1 MGGDLERSNSAIRI
15 GLLTDA
21 MPDRSLE
28 EVASWAARTGLVQDV
43 EIGVGG
49 YSGAPHCNA
58 AELVANPRKLRQWQ
72 AILDHAGL
80 GISALNVSGNPLHP
94 NPDIAQRHGDDLRLA
109 IRLAAALGVNRLVA
123 MSGCPGAAA
132 ADRSA
137 PHFSGGGW
145 LPDLEQI
152 AEWQWR
158 ERVAP
163 YWTAVAAFARSEHP
177 KLMVCFELHPG
188 TYVFNFESFRRIQEL
203 GPNLGVNLDPS
214 HFFWQ
219 SMDPLAM
226 IQALGDR
233 IGHVHGKDTTLHQH
247 RIALNGVLDS
257 RWPNPPDDMPWNFAT
272 VGRGHD
278 QDWWGRFV
286 GLLRDQGFNGTISI
300 EYEDPFVGAEE
311 SVLESAQLLAPLAR
325 G

>member
-1 MGGDLERSNSAIRI
+1 VAELERSNHEVRV

-21 MPDRSLE
+21 MPDRSLG
-28 EVASWAARTGLVQDV
+28 EVVDWISRTGLIQDV
-43 EIGVGG
+43 EVGVGG
-49 YSGAPHCNA
+49 YSPVPHCRP
-58 AELVANPRKLRQWQ
+58 AELLRHPGSVASWRKT
-72 AILDHAGL
+72 IDDAGL

-94 NPDIAQRHGDDLRLA
+94 NPDVASRHDADLRQA
-109 IRLAAALGVNRLVA
+109 IRLAAELGVRRIVA

-132 ADRSA
+132 SDRSA

-163 YWTAVAAFARSEHP
+163 YWREIAELARREHP
-177 KLMVCFELHPG
+177 DLLICFELHPG
-188 TYVFNFESFRRIQEL
+188 TYVFNFQTFSRIREL
-203 GPNLGVNLDPS
+203 GANLGVNLDPS

-226 IQALGDR
+226 VGAIGDR
-233 IGHVHGKDTTLHQH
+233 IGHAHGKDTTQNSQQV
-247 RIALNGVLDS
+247 ALNGVLDN
-257 RWPNPPDDMPWNFAT
+257 RWPNPPQGMPWNFAT

-278 QDWWGRFV
+278 KSWWAEFV
-286 GLLRDQGFNGTISI
+286 GLLRDQGFSGTISI
-300 EYEDPFVGAEE
+300 EYEDPFLPVEE
-311 SVLESAQLLAPLAR
+311 SIIESARLLSSVIA
-325 G
+325 

>member
-1 MGGDLERSNSAIRI
+1 
-15 GLLTDA
+15 

-28 EVASWAARTGLVQDV
+28 EVANWAARTGLVQDL

-58 AELVANPRKLRQWQ
+58 AELLANPRTLRQWQ
-72 AILDHAGL
+72 AIVDHAGL

-94 NPDIAQRHGDDLRLA
+94 NPEIAQRHGDDLRAA
-109 IRLAAALGVNRLVA
+109 IRLAAALGVNRIVA

-163 YWTAVAAFARSEHP
+163 YWTEVAAFAHSEHP
-177 KLMVCFELHPG
+177 NLMVCFELHPG
-188 TYVFNFESFRRIQEL
+188 TYVYNFETFKRVQEL

-219 SMDPLAM
+219 SMDPLALVEA
-226 IQALGDR
+226 IGDR
-233 IGHVHGKDTTLHQH
+233 IGHAHGKDTTLHAE
-247 RIALNGVLDS
+247 RLALNGMLDC
-257 RWPNPPDDMPWNFAT
+257 RWPNPPDEMPWNFAT

-278 QDWWGRFV
+278 KEWWAKFV
-286 GLLRDQGFNGTISI
+286 GLLRDKGFSGTISI
-300 EYEDPFVGAEE
+300 EYEDPFVLVEE
-311 SVLESAQLLAPLAR
+311 SILESARFLSSVI
-325 G
+325 

>member
-1 MGGDLERSNSAIRI
+1 
-15 GLLTDA
+15 

-28 EVASWAARTGLVQDV
+28 EVANWAARTGLVQDL

-58 AELVANPRKLRQWQ
+58 AELLANPRTLRQWQ
-72 AILDHAGL
+72 AIVDHAGL

-94 NPDIAQRHGDDLRLA
+94 NPEIAQRHGDDLRAA
-109 IRLAAALGVNRLVA
+109 IRLAAALGVNRIVA

-163 YWTAVAAFARSEHP
+163 YWTEVAAFAHSEHP
-177 KLMVCFELHPG
+177 NLMVCFELHPG
-188 TYVFNFESFRRIQEL
+188 TYVYNFETFKRVQEL

-233 IGHVHGKDTTLHQH
+233 IGHVHGKDTMLHEHQM
-247 RIALNGVLDS
+247 ALNGVLDS

-278 QDWWGRFV
+278 EDWWRRFV
-286 GLLRDQGFNGTISI
+286 GLLRDQGFSGTISI
-300 EYEDPFVGAEE
+300 EYEDPFVPADE